1 MYIVAQ
7 IINIIYWILVI
18 LLWARI
24 IFSWVRPDPYNP
36 TWGPIVRFTYQVTE
50 PLLAPI
56 RKLLPGMSGIDLSP
70 MILWFILYFVHN
82 LLIGILV

>member
-1 MYIVAQ
+1 MNFLVS
-7 IINIIYWILVI
+7 IINIIYWLFVI

-70 MILWFILYFVHN
+70 MILWFIIYFVHR
-82 LLIGILV
+82 LLIGILI